1 MQDPPDAIQLLEAA
15 REHLSESVVPALDDR
30 GLRFRTRVAANVL
43 AILERELSA
52 SEEAAREEYRRL
64 TTLLGETQ
72 MTIPRG
78 SHLVV
83 LLRAA
88 TRRLY
93 RRVSLG
99 EFDAD
104 PRKSELLSHL
114 KRTAVNK
121 LWINN
126 PRYLAR
132 IAKEDPAIR
141 RLIPTE
147 RPAGPADQAAE
158 RSP

>member
-1 MQDPPDAIQLLEAA
+1 MQDPPNAMQLLEAA
-15 REHLSESVVPALDDR
+15 REHLTESVVPEIDDR

-52 SEEAAREEYRRL
+52 GEEAAREEYRRL

-72 MTIPRG
+72 MAVPRG
-78 SHLVV
+78 AQLIA

-88 TRRLY
+88 TRRLH
-93 RRVSLG
+93 RRVALG

-114 KRTAVNK
+114 KRTTVDK

-141 RLIPTE
+141 KLIPAE
-147 RPAGPADQAAE
+147 RPAGPADQAAQ
-158 RSP
+158 RSS